1 MNACVSGGT
10 TLPSTRASTSSSA
23 RSSCA
28 SRPSSITASSS
39 SVRSCT
45 VTSRQVRMSRSLSY
59 APTTTLV
66 LPTSIASSALTLV
79 PRFGGARAE
88 ASLPHVRL
96 ERLRDVLWN
105 EGVDGRSERDQ
116 LLHARCGQEEPL
128 GSGHQ
133 VDHLDLGC
141 ELAIHVAHLE
151 L

>member
-1 MNACVSGGT
+1 MNDCVRGGT

-45 VTSRQVRMSRSLSY
+45 VTSRQVRMSRALSY

-66 LPTSIASSALTLV
+66 LPTSIASSALMSIV
-79 PRFGGARAE
+79 RFGGAGAQ

-96 ERLRDVLWN
+96 QRLRDIRRNVR
-105 EGVDGRSERDQ
+105 VDGCAERDQ
-116 LLHARCGQEEPL
+116 LLHARRGEEEPL
-128 GSGHQ
+128 RSGHQ
-133 VDHLDLGC
+133 IDHLYLGC
-141 ELAIHVAHLE
+141 EL
-151 L
+151 